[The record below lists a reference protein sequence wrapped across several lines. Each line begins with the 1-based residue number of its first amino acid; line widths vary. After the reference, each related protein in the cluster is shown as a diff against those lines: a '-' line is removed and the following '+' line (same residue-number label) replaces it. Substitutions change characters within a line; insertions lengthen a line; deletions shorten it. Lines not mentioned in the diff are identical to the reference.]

1 MSGGAPASN
10 QPAPKPSAP
19 TASAGKPSGLD
30 RWKLKPVGPGYLRG
44 QIRNIRRSEDISRF
58 GTLRVVEFDLD
69 RGGGLPPVP
78 VEMRGLYFNRDVPEG
93 RVCDVADPTPHIRP
107 LVTGLITFPL
117 LVVVAAGSADPGG
130 GDRAAGVAAGAA
142 PARLNAGWP
151 SGGLHPVPH
160 PHQQRPGHAAQM
172 AMPGGHVQ
180 QQRDAGGEGTASG
193 HIWDDITYFD
203 NAS

>member
-107 LVTGLITFPL
+107 LVTGLITFPQAPGQSVTTFNMDAEALARRRFWSWSL
-117 LVVVAAGSADPGG
+117 LVPLIPVAVIALLAWLL
-130 GDRAAGVAAGAA
+130 
-142 PARLNAGWP
+142 ARH
-151 SGGLHPVPH
+151 LH
-160 PHQQRPGHAAQM
+160 G
-172 AMPGGHVQ
+172 
-180 QQRDAGGEGTASG
+180 
-193 HIWDDITYFD
+193 
-203 NAS
+203 